1 MASKQGN
8 VDFVVEQMAEAG
20 DVSARKMFGE
30 YAIYLDSKIVALFC
44 DDQLFIKPTKAGL
57 AKLGK
62 VREKPPY
69 PGAKPWF
76 FIGGDRCEDG
86 EWLSHLVRV
95 TADELPVPKPK
106 LRTAAKRAKS
116 AKTAKKTAKTK
127 AKATPQKP
135 KPKTAS
141 RRKPSRN

>member
-1 MASKQGN
+1 MASKQAN

-30 YAIYLDSKIVALFC
+30 YAIYLDGKIVALFC

-57 AKLGK
+57 AKLGN

-69 PGAKPWF
+69 LGAKPWF
-76 FIGGDRCEDG
+76 FISGDRCEDG
-86 EWLSHLVRV
+86 EWLSHLARV

-106 LRTAAKRAKS
+106 LRTAAKSAKS
-116 AKTAKKTAKTK
+116 AKKPAKTK
-127 AKATPQKP
+127 AKAAPQKP